1 MTRTTLSLL
10 AILFALFLC
19 CLVSAVAGGLGY
31 WLGRELAPQVEPAPL
46 PTATPGA
53 VDRSLPTPAPLTT
66 PTPIIPTPPRIL
78 TPTRPIPTPP
88 PGRDTESL
96 LKTIEV
102 PVADKRDLAARLRP
116 ELGEI
121 PLVVNP
127 TPPSYE
133 VGDVLTFW
141 VANTDTDENFQ
152 IQAELVVK
160 SEHLYMWVEV
170 GQRVD
175 KRALE
180 RSARLFDERI
190 YPTNRAF
197 FGSEWS
203 PGIDNDPRLHV
214 LHATGMGETVAG
226 YFSSADEISSKINP
240 YSNEKEMFY
249 INLDNN
255 RPGTAFYDT
264 TLAHEFQHMIHW
276 YNDLNEE
283 TWVNEGLSEL
293 AVQLNG
299 MRRSGEAVR
308 PDQVFAAD
316 PDVQLTTWPDNE
328 DSFPHYGNAF
338 LFMNYFLSRFG
349 EEATKDLVAQPL
361 NGLEAFDKVLQDLK
375 TGLTA
380 DDLFADWVVANWLDD
395 PAAGDGRWHYPDYNP
410 DPMATAAEF
419 NTLPA
424 EGKGDVHQYAADY
437 IRLPGNTDLT
447 VRFTG
452 STTTRLAATDAYSG
466 YWAWWSHRMDESD
479 TRLTL
484 PVDLSGVDKATL
496 RYRLWYDIEENWDYG
511 YVEVSTDGGKTWRIL
526 ETARTTREN
535 PQGNAFGPGYTGK
548 SGGTQAEWVLEEV
561 DLTPFAGQPI
571 QIRFEYVTDAAV
583 TMPGMF
589 IDDVAIPE
597 IGYFEDF
604 EKGPGDWQTEG
615 WLLTNNILRQRW
627 LVQAIVT
634 GADGRV
640 RVERMEVGP
649 DGRGE
654 LRLQGLDPR
663 REVIL
668 AISALA
674 PVTTEVATYRYEVR
688 SGP

>member
-1 MTRTTLSLL
+1 MTRNALTLIF
-10 AILFALFLC
+10 ILFVLFLC
-19 CLVSAVAGGLGY
+19 CLVSVLAGGLGY
-31 WLGRELAPQVEPAPL
+31 WLGSELARQGEPAPL
-46 PTATPGA
+46 PTATPRTL
-53 VDRSLPTPAPLTT
+53 DRSLPTPAPLST

-96 LKTIEV
+96 LESMEV

-127 TPPSYE
+127 TPPSYN

-160 SEHLYMWVEV
+160 SRHLYMWVEV
-170 GQRVD
+170 GQPVD

-190 YPTNRAF
+190 YPTNREF

-226 YFSSADEISSKINP
+226 YFSSADEISRKINP

-255 RPGTAFYDT
+255 RPGTPFYDM

-299 MRRSGEAVR
+299 MRRSGETVG
-308 PDQVFAAD
+308 PDQVFAAN

-328 DSFPHYGNAF
+328 ESFAHYGNAF
-338 LFMNYFLSRFG
+338 LFMNYFLGRFG
-349 EEATKDLVAQPL
+349 EEATKDLVAHPL
-361 NGLEAFDKVLQDLK
+361 NGLEAFDAVLHDLK

-380 DDLFADWVVANWLDD
+380 DDLFADWVVANWLDN
-395 PAAGDGRWHYPDYNP
+395 PVPGDGRWHYPDYDP

-419 NTLPA
+419 SALPA
-424 EGKGDVHQYAADY
+424 EGEGDVHQYAADY
-437 IRLPGNTDLT
+437 IRLPGSTDLT
-447 VRFTG
+447 ITFSG

-535 PQGNAFGPGYTGK
+535 PQGNAYGPGYTGK
-548 SGGTQAEWVLEEV
+548 SNRTRAEWVLEEV

-589 IDDVAIPE
+589 IDDVEIPE
-597 IGYFEDF
+597 IGYFDDF
-604 EKGPGDWQTEG
+604 EEGPGDWQPEG
-615 WLLTNNILRQRW
+615 WLLTNNVLRQRW

-649 DGRGE
+649 DGQGE
-654 LRLQGLDPR
+654 LRLQQLDPR
-663 REVIL
+663 QEVIL

-674 PVTTEVATYRYEVR
+674 PVTTEIATYRYQVR
-688 SGP
+688 PGP

>member
-1 MTRTTLSLL
+1 MARNTLLILVILL
-10 AILFALFLC
+10 ALLTC
-19 CLVSAVAGGLGY
+19 CLMSALAAGLGF
-31 WLGRELAPQVEPAPL
+31 WIGSEMAARQVEPAPL
-46 PTATPGA
+46 PTATP
-53 VDRSLPTPAPLTT
+53 VPSDRPLPTPAPLST
-66 PTPIIPTPPRIL
+66 PTIVPTPPRIV
-78 TPTRPIPTPP
+78 TPTRPMPTPP

-96 LKTIEV
+96 LKAVEV
-102 PVADKRDLAARLRP
+102 PVADKRDLATRLRP

-170 GQRVD
+170 GKRVD
-175 KRALE
+175 RRALE

-190 YPTNRAF
+190 YPTNREF
-197 FGSEWS
+197 FGSEWT

-255 RPGTAFYDT
+255 RPGTSFYDA

-299 MRRSGEAVR
+299 MRRSGESVR
-308 PDQVFAAD
+308 PDQVFAAN
-316 PDVQLTTWPDNE
+316 PDVQLTTWPDSE
-328 DSFPHYGNAF
+328 ESFAHYGNAF
-338 LFMNYFLSRFG
+338 LFMNYFLGRFG
-349 EEATKDLVAQPL
+349 EEATKDLVAQPA
-361 NGLEAFDKVLQDLK
+361 NGLDAFDVVLQDIGA
-375 TGLTA
+375 GLTA
-380 DDLFADWVVANWLDD
+380 DELFADWVVANWLDD
-395 PAAGDGRWHYPDYNP
+395 PTAGDGRWHYPDYDP
-410 DPMATAAEF
+410 DPMATADEVF
-419 NTLPA
+419 TLPA
-424 EGKGDVHQYAADY
+424 QGEGDVRQYAADY
-437 IRLPGNTDLT
+437 IRLPGRESLT
-447 VRFTG
+447 IRFTG

-484 PVDLSGVDKATL
+484 PVDLSGVNKATL

-535 PQGNAFGPGYTGK
+535 PQGNAYGPGYTGK
-548 SGGTQAEWVLEEV
+548 SGGNRAEWVLEEV
-561 DLTPFAGQPI
+561 DLTPYAGQPV

-589 IDDVAIPE
+589 IDDVEIPE

-604 EKGPGDWQTEG
+604 EAGPGDWQTEG

-654 LRLQGLDPR
+654 LRLQGLDPNK
-663 REVIL
+663 EVIL

-674 PVTTEVATYRYEVR
+674 PMTTEVGTYRFEVR
-688 SGP
+688 